1 MVDIKWSG
9 RVETWVISR
18 QCWSSGRTMPEDV
31 FHIVGSIIAGTYQV
45 EQVVAEGG
53 FAVVYRAHH
62 AGFSAP
68 VAMKCLKV
76 PQRLSAERQSAF
88 LMQFRAEAEL
98 LFQLSASIPN
108 VVRPLHVDAVTTTEG
123 AFVPYMVLEWLEG
136 ETLEEIVERRIEEG
150 RQPLTIKRLVRMLTP
165 IARALERAHNF
176 RGPSGPVSIVHR
188 DLKPDNIFIAHV
200 AGEEVPKILDFGIGK
215 AKSVASQV
223 AGRESQA
230 DGGVSSFTPAY
241 GAPEQWL
248 PKRFGQTGPWTD
260 VWGLAL
266 TMVEVMAA
274 RPIIDGDQ
282 SAMMGTTLDSHRR
295 PSPRTEGVDVS
306 DDVEAVFQRA
316 LALDPRDRQPDAGA
330 FWDELLEALGEKI
343 QRPRDLRQERGG
355 GPREERLQLASSLPP
370 PVATMSVHKP
380 TPVVFGEEAELSLD
394 TSADPFPLPVLEPPP
409 ELEPPPALEL
419 RRAPAPRKERS
430 GAAELEF
437 DVNDMAPLDV
447 AFDLKQS
454 EPPPAPAQASAPTSS
469 PNAAPSGPRVTAQS
483 PSTPR
488 SSSQAIPA
496 LSQPSPSAPS
506 PVPRVTAPSARSV
519 DPKRSAQV
527 PAAPHS
533 GPVPPSLARR
543 LAPGIGCMVGGIA
556 LTLADK
562 YHQDMTGVPL
572 PVVVPAQWI
581 AGPLILLGVVLITFR
596 LLPLDT

>member
-1 MVDIKWSG
+1 
-9 RVETWVISR
+9 
-18 QCWSSGRTMPEDV
+18 MPEDV
-31 FHIVGSIIAGTYQV
+31 FRIVGSIIAGTYQV

-76 PQRLSAERQSAF
+76 PQQLSAERQSAF
-88 LMQFRAEAEL
+88 LLQFRAEAEL

-108 VVRPLHVDAVTTTEG
+108 VVRPLHVDAVTTSDG
-123 AFVPYMVLEWLEG
+123 VFVPYMVLEWLEG
-136 ETLEEIVERRIEEG
+136 QTLEEIVERRIDEG
-150 RQPLTIKRLVRMLTP
+150 RQPLTVKKLARMLTP

-188 DLKPDNIFIAHV
+188 DLKPDNIFIANV

-223 AGRESQA
+223 AGRESQT

-282 SAMMGTTLDSHRR
+282 AAMMGTALDSRRR
-295 PSPRTEGVDVS
+295 PTPRIEGVDVS
-306 DDVEAVFQRA
+306 DEVEEVFERA
-316 LALDPRDRQPDAGA
+316 LALDPRERQPDAGA
-330 FWDELLEALGEKI
+330 FWDELLEALGDKPA
-343 QRPRDLRQERGG
+343 RPRDARQERGSV
-355 GPREERLQLASSLPP
+355 PREERLLVLSSLPP
-370 PVATMSVHKP
+370 PIGG
-380 TPVVFGEEAELSLD
+380 TPAEPKSGMVVFGEEAELSLD
-394 TSADPFPLPVLEPPP
+394 AAAEDPFPSPVLEPVLPVSKA
-409 ELEPPPALEL
+409 PPA
-419 RRAPAPRKERS
+419 RKERS

-437 DVNDMAPLDV
+437 DVNDMAPLEV
-447 AFDLKQS
+447 ALDLKQS
-454 EPPPAPAQASAPTSS
+454 EPPAAPPAPALASAPSS
-469 PNAAPSGPRVTAQS
+469 PSGALSPPHVPVHALSSAPRASAHSLPAGAPASRNS
-483 PSTPR
+483 PSPPPRISRATPR
-488 SSSQAIPA
+488 SIDSKRAAADEP
-496 LSQPSPSAPS
+496 APS
-506 PVPRVTAPSARSV
+506 RR
-519 DPKRSAQV
+519 
-527 PAAPHS
+527 
-533 GPVPPSLARR
+533 GPPSLARR
-543 LAPGIGCMVGGIA
+543 LAPGIACMIGGIA

-562 YHQDMTGVPL
+562 YHQDMTGAPL
-572 PVVVPAQWI
+572 PLAVPAQWI

-596 LLPLDT
+596 LLPLDP

>member
-1 MVDIKWSG
+1 
-9 RVETWVISR
+9 
-18 QCWSSGRTMPEDV
+18 MPEDV
-31 FHIVGSIIAGTYQV
+31 FRIVGSIIAGTYQV

-76 PQRLSAERQSAF
+76 PQQLSAERQSAF
-88 LMQFRAEAEL
+88 LLQFRAEAEL

-108 VVRPLHVDAVTTTEG
+108 VVRPLHVDAVTTADGT
-123 AFVPYMVLEWLEG
+123 FVPYMVLEWLEG
-136 ETLEEIVERRIEEG
+136 QTLEEIVERRINEG
-150 RQPLTIKRLVRMLTP
+150 RQPLTVRKLARMLTP

-223 AGRESQA
+223 AGRESQT

-282 SAMMGTTLDSHRR
+282 AAMMGTALDGRRR
-295 PSPRTEGVDVS
+295 PTPRTEGVEVS
-306 DDVEAVFQRA
+306 DEVEEVFERA
-316 LALDPRDRQPDAGA
+316 LALDPRERQPDAGV
-330 FWDELLEALGEKI
+330 FWDELLEALGEKTA
-343 QRPRDLRQERGG
+343 RPRDARQERGSV
-355 GPREERLQLASSLPP
+355 PREERLLVPSSLPP
-370 PVATMSVHKP
+370 PVAGAPVEKRNG
-380 TPVVFGEEAELSLD
+380 VVFGEEAELTLG
-394 TSADPFPLPVLEPPP
+394 AAEDPFPSPVLEPVRSVSK
-409 ELEPPPALEL
+409 PPA
-419 RRAPAPRKERS
+419 RKERS

-437 DVNDMAPLDV
+437 DVNDMAPLEV
-447 AFDLKQS
+447 ALDLKQS
-454 EPPPAPAQASAPTSS
+454 EPPAAAPAI
-469 PNAAPSGPRVTAQS
+469 G
-483 PSTPR
+483 STPL
-488 SSSQAIPA
+488 SSSQALSPPRVAMPA
-496 LSQPSPSAPS
+496 VSSAPRASAHSLPAGSPASQVSPS
-506 PVPRVTAPSARSV
+506 PVPRISRTTPRSV
-519 DPKRSAQV
+519 DPKRV
-527 PAAPHS
+527 PDAAPPS
-533 GPVPPSLARR
+533 RRGPPSLARR
-543 LAPGIGCMVGGIA
+543 LAPGIACMIGGIA

-562 YHQDMTGVPL
+562 YHQDMTGGPL
-572 PVVVPAQWI
+572 PLAVPSQWI

-596 LLPLDT
+596 LLPLDS